1 MTFQINLS
9 LKGSLMMFFP
19 ELMDDFSSNKTT
31 TSTAAKK
38 KPSPEKNT
46 PRRFLTK
53 ELLEISFG
61 LIQKISNHG
70 QPEALNSD
78 PDRMKECPRKPVG
91 KIIQSFLHVVEVHM
105 CRHDVSI

>member
-1 MTFQINLS
+1 MI
-9 LKGSLMMFFP
+9 FP
-19 ELMDDFSSNKTT
+19 DFSSQKPPHLNGG
-31 TSTAAKK
+31 KK
-38 KPSPEKNT
+38 KTRRLKKQVT
-46 PRRFLTK
+46 RRFLTK

-91 KIIQSFLHVVEVHM
+91 KIIEIFFFWHVVKTCTCVG
-105 CRHDVSI
+105 HDVSI